1 MQRLLG
7 VNFSLQQI
15 VDTLQS
21 LGFECQP
28 SANAS
33 EIVVTAPYWRSDISI
48 EADLVEEVARI
59 QGYDK
64 IPNTLLAEPLP
75 PVNPDPILK
84 LKDNVRSGLTANGFS
99 EVLNFS
105 LVGQDL
111 LKKLTFD
118 GQIPGGTP
126 LRVANPM
133 TADTEFLRTSLRG
146 TLLNAFAANRRYQE
160 GSIRLFELG
169 KIYLGREPEL
179 PDERETL
186 CAIMGGLRYDRSWQN
201 QDEVIDFFDAKGT
214 LEGLL
219 LRLGLSASFEKSQD
233 NGMHPN
239 KQAEIYLNKQKIGSL
254 GELHPKVALAF
265 EINEPVYLIELDLKS
280 LVQFAS
286 ADRVYHQV
294 GRFPATTRDMA
305 LIVGTE
311 VTHQQIQKVIRN
323 FSLVELVEIFD
334 VYSGEQVPV
343 GNKSLAYRVSYHS
356 PSHTLTDE
364 EVIRVQ
370 QQILERL
377 NKELGA
383 TLRS

>member
-1 MQRLLG
+1 MTKFL
-7 VNFSLQQI
+7 
-15 VDTLQS
+15 
-21 LGFECQP
+21 
-28 SANAS
+28 
-33 EIVVTAPYWRSDISI
+33 
-48 EADLVEEVARI
+48 
-59 QGYDK
+59 
-64 IPNTLLAEPLP
+64 IPFWQNHC
-75 PVNPDPILK
+75 LK

-111 LKKLTFD
+111 LKKLTAD
-118 GQIPGGTP
+118 NQSPGLEP

-133 TADTEFLRTSLRG
+133 TADMEFLRTSLRG
-146 TLLNAFAANRRYQE
+146 TLLNAFAANRRFQE

-169 KIYLGREPEL
+169 KIYLRREKEL

-186 CAIMGGLRYDRSWQN
+186 CAVMGGLRYDRSWQN

-219 LRLGLSASFEKSQD
+219 LRLGLSATFEKSQD
-233 NGMHPN
+233 NGLHPN
-239 KQAEIYLNKQKIGSL
+239 KQADIYLNKQKVGTL

-265 EINEPVYLIELDLKS
+265 EIKEPIYLIEFDLKCM
-280 LVQFAS
+280 VQFAS

-294 GRFPATTRDMA
+294 GRFPSTTRDLA
-305 LIVGTE
+305 LIVGIE
-311 VTHQQIQKVIRN
+311 VTHQQIQKLIQS
-323 FSLVELVEIFD
+323 FELVELVEIFD
-334 VYSGEQVPV
+334 VYSGGQVPA
-343 GNKSLAYRVSYHS
+343 GKKSLAYRVSYRS

-370 QQILERL
+370 QQILLRL

-383 TLRS
+383 ELRS